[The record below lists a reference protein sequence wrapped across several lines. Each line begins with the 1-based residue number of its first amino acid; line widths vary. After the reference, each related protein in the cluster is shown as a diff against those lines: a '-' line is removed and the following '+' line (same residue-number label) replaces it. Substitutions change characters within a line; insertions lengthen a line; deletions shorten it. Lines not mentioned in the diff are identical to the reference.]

1 MHLEGAKEGEG
12 RCLHCG
18 RERRKVVPQHMN
30 GELRVYADATWG
42 WYPYVALKIAGREVH
57 LRR

>member
-1 MHLEGAKEGEG
+1 MPLEGAKEGEG
-12 RCLHCG
+12 RWVPGG
-18 RERRKVVPQHMN
+18 RERRKVVPKHMN
-30 GELRVYADATWG
+30 GELRVYRDATWG